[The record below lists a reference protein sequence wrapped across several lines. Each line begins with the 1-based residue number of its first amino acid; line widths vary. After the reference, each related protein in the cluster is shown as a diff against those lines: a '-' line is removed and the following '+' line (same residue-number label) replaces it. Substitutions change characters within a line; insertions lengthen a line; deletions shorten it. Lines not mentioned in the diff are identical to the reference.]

1 MLAQVSL
8 LCDNLA
14 MRYQIETTE
23 IFDRW
28 LMRLKD
34 KKTISRILARI
45 YRFEQGN
52 MGDHKNIA
60 TNLFEARLFF
70 GPGYRIYYTIRDDV
84 IMLLLCGS
92 DKSSQ
97 SRDIEKARQLLEE

>member
-1 MLAQVSL
+1 
-8 LCDNLA
+8 
-14 MRYQIETTE
+14 
-23 IFDRW
+23 
-28 LMRLKD
+28 MRLKD
-34 KKTISRILARI
+34 KNTISRILARI

-60 TNLFEARLFF
+60 PNLFEARLFF
-70 GPGYRIYYTIRDDV
+70 GPGYRIYFTIRDDV
-84 IMLLLCGS
+84 IVLLLCGG